1 MENLNTYSNLDAFV
15 SIIGLITQIIGI
27 ILIARSKPAHK
38 YINYIISLIYLTFF
52 ISFIIL
58 GFLIDLL
65 LLSLQIPNNLIFIAI
80 AISGIIGVSFA
91 RFLVGVFFTKRF
103 NQRFIKIIELVTI
116 ILILLSAALVFI
128 FTFLWNP
135 F

>member
-1 MENLNTYSNLDAFV
+1 MKKHLLLFGGMMCVLLGLYWVYYGFDITTLYMENLNTYSNLDAFI

-103 NQRFIKIIELVTI
+103 D
-116 ILILLSAALVFI
+116 
-128 FTFLWNP
+128 
-135 F
+135 